1 MNEDRAIRKLAEEFN
16 ISYEDARYALE
27 NSNYNIHEAVIFLE
41 KRGKI
46 NKNSKKDFKTSG
58 GFSETKKDNKNN
70 CNKEDTYSTKG
81 TYNTEYTYKKSDD
94 NSYNQSYDKDYSNDN
109 SDNCGVFGYI
119 SRFINTTNN
128 ISFNVIR
135 NGRRIIK
142 VPLTVILLLL
152 CFAFYIVVPISIL
165 GLFFDFSYYLDG
177 KKSFPGVNRFLSSL
191 SNLANSIKKIF

>member
-94 NSYNQSYDKDYSNDN
+94 NSYNQSYDKDYSNDD

-191 SNLANSIKKIF
+191 SNLANGIKKIF